1 MECHDDWP
9 EHKSVKE
16 QLNAGTIG
24 KVAEKVEKRQPSVAA
39 KLLESRNIG
48 EWPEFDE
55 MKQRIAT
62 NNTSAPSETQR
73 VKMHE
78 PLEWPANDALKEQM
92 MGMKKAENKAA

>member
-1 MECHDDWP
+1 MVHSSATAEAKESAARDGRLQHLTRPRECHDDWP

-24 KVAEKVEKRQPSVAA
+24 KVEEKVEKRQPSVAA

-48 EWPEFDE
+48 EWPESDE

-62 NNTSAPSETQR
+62 NNTSAPSET
-73 VKMHE
+73 
-78 PLEWPANDALKEQM
+78 
-92 MGMKKAENKAA
+92 